1 MKSINNT
8 FANREILTKLLVFH
22 GLNPLDHD
30 YKYSSN
36 QKKEEL
42 LEKKLLNYIYKEQ
55 PELKEK
61 MDFFLK
67 ENIEK
72 ASFLKLFLDE
82 FENKIK
88 IKSIVY
94 PLLKWSEKIGID
106 NNNNNNNRKF
116 IYKEIINDAPDFF
129 IELKTILLNEKDND
143 FFKKDYVLFDV
154 FCESLKNKKIAEFK
168 LNEKDVLEVVSIYRG
183 ENEETFSKIFKT
195 LIKKLDKK
203 NYDEKFYVN
212 FFKDICIDNEEF
224 NVFFNKKME
233 EEFGEEYKKIPTY
246 KKDES
251 GIIKEGVYSKLHI
264 SYKFYV
270 QEYEI
275 SQHSALSIV
284 NDMTYAIKRALKS
297 YSEIKEE
304 DYDMFNTSSSLFF
317 LTEDIN
323 LKNSID
329 KYFKLSVD
337 MFQSKLISNSK
348 FNDIIK
354 SIRKNET
361 ELEKI
366 LDFIF
371 LDNSLINNESV
382 KKIKKNK
389 I

>member
-1 MKSINNT
+1 MKSINTT
-8 FANREILTKLLVFH
+8 FANKNILTKLLFFH
-22 GLNPLDHD
+22 DLNQLDHD

-233 EEFGEEYKKIPTY
+233 EEFGEEYKKISTY

-284 NDMTYAIKRALKS
+284 NEMTYAIKRALTS

-304 DYDMFNTSSSLFF
+304 DCDMFNTSSSLFF

-348 FNDIIK
+348 FNDIVE

>member
-8 FANREILTKLLVFH
+8 FANKNILTKLLVFH
-22 GLNPLDHD
+22 GLNSLDHEF
-30 YKYSSN
+30 KYSSN

-42 LEKKLLNYIYKEQ
+42 LEQKLLKYIYKEQ

-61 MDFFLK
+61 IDLFLK

-72 ASFLKLFLDE
+72 PSFLNLFLNE
-82 FENKIK
+82 FENKFK
-88 IKSIVY
+88 IKSIAY
-94 PLLKWSEKIGID
+94 PLLMYSKKPGID
-106 NNNNNNNRKF
+106 NNNRKL
-116 IYKEIINDAPDFF
+116 IYKSVVDDTPDFF

-168 LNEKDVLEVVSIYRG
+168 LNEKDILEVVSIYRG
-183 ENEETFSKIFKT
+183 ENEEIFTKIFKI

-233 EEFGEEYKKIPTY
+233 EEFGEEYKKISTY

-275 SQHSALSIV
+275 SQHGALSIV
-284 NDMTYAIKRALKS
+284 NEMTYAIKRALTS

-317 LTEDIN
+317 LTEDIS

-348 FNDIIK
+348 FNDIVE

>member
-1 MKSINNT
+1 MKSIHST
-8 FANREILTKLLVFH
+8 FANREILIKPLVFH
-22 GLNPLDHD
+22 GLNPLDHEF
-30 YKYSSN
+30 KYSSN
-36 QKKEEL
+36 QKKQEL
-42 LEKKLLNYIYKEQ
+42 LEQKLLKYIYKEQ

-61 MDFFLK
+61 VDLFLK

-72 ASFLKLFLDE
+72 SSFLNLFLNE
-82 FENKIK
+82 FESKIK
-88 IKSIVY
+88 IKSIAY
-94 PLLKWSEKIGID
+94 PLLICSKKTGID
-106 NNNNNNNRKF
+106 NNNRKL
-116 IYKEIINDAPDFF
+116 IYKSVIDDTPDFF
-129 IELKTILLNEKDND
+129 IELKTILLNEKDNAI
-143 FFKKDYVLFDV
+143 FNQDYVLFDV

-168 LNEKDVLEVVSIYRG
+168 LNEKDILDVVSIYNG
-183 ENEETFSKIFKT
+183 ENEETFTKIFKI
-195 LIKKLDKK
+195 LIKKLNKE
-203 NYDEKFYVN
+203 NYDEKFYAN
-212 FFKDICIDNEEF
+212 FFKEICIDNEEF

-233 EEFGEEYKKIPTY
+233 EEFGEEYKKISTY

-275 SQHSALSIV
+275 SQHGALSIV
-284 NDMTYAIKRALKS
+284 NEMTYAIKRALTS

-348 FNDIIK
+348 FNDIVE

>member
-1 MKSINNT
+1 MKSINTT
-8 FANREILTKLLVFH
+8 FANKNILTKLLGFH
-22 GLNPLDHD
+22 GLNQLDHD

-284 NDMTYAIKRALKS
+284 NEMTYAIKRALTS

-348 FNDIIK
+348 FNDIVE

>member
-8 FANREILTKLLVFH
+8 FANKNILTKLLVFQ
-22 GLNPLDHD
+22 GLNSLDHEF
-30 YKYSSN
+30 KYSSN

-42 LEKKLLNYIYKEQ
+42 LEQKLLKYIYKEQ

-61 MDFFLK
+61 IDLFLK

-72 ASFLKLFLDE
+72 PSFLNLFLNE
-82 FENKIK
+82 FENKFK
-88 IKSIVY
+88 IKSIAY
-94 PLLKWSEKIGID
+94 PLLMYSKKPGID
-106 NNNNNNNRKF
+106 NNNRKL
-116 IYKEIINDAPDFF
+116 IYKSVVDDTPDFF

-168 LNEKDVLEVVSIYRG
+168 LNEKDILEVVSIYRG
-183 ENEETFSKIFKT
+183 ENEEIFTKIFKI

-233 EEFGEEYKKIPTY
+233 EEFGEEYKKISTY

-275 SQHSALSIV
+275 SQHGALSIV
-284 NDMTYAIKRALKS
+284 NEMTYAIKRALTS

-348 FNDIIK
+348 FNDIVE

>member
-1 MKSINNT
+1 MKSIVVCRKN
-8 FANREILTKLLVFH
+8 L
-22 GLNPLDHD
+22 
-30 YKYSSN
+30 
-36 QKKEEL
+36 KKDDS
-42 LEKKLLNYIYKEQ
+42 Q
-55 PELKEK
+55 PPFWRG
-61 MDFFLK
+61 D
-67 ENIEK
+67 
-72 ASFLKLFLDE
+72 SR
-82 FENKIK
+82 
-88 IKSIVY
+88 
-94 PLLKWSEKIGID
+94 G
-106 NNNNNNNRKF
+106 
-116 IYKEIINDAPDFF
+116 APDGHVYTSNSHGKLQYYIRDDFGN
-129 IELKTILLNEKDND
+129 KTYLARDSEIVASLLQ
-143 FFKKDYVLFDV
+143 
-154 FCESLKNKKIAEFK
+154 
-168 LNEKDVLEVVSIYRG
+168 
-183 ENEETFSKIFKT
+183 
-195 LIKKLDKK
+195 K

-233 EEFGEEYKKIPTY
+233 EEFGEEYKKISTY

-275 SQHSALSIV
+275 SQHGALSIV
-284 NDMTYAIKRALKS
+284 NEMTYAIKRALTS

-317 LTEDIN
+317 LTEDIS

-348 FNDIIK
+348 FNDIVE